1 MANEKIIVQLASPER
16 YYTKCYHDFMDC
28 NLLNGEEKI
37 VFLAL
42 KRFLDVKSEQG
53 KVFPTI
59 ETIQD
64 MTCWGNQKVVKYIKS
79 LVKKG
84 VVKKIR
90 QGLSKPNIYI
100 LADYPTMWTCDTV
113 EDMAAVADNQ
123 GMKPLTP
130 AEHIAELERMGYTV
144 QIKEK
149 GPDNEP
155 TKVHYQAPQFKPFN
169 IANTT
174 TNSNESQ
181 DLERYTLD
189 QIKQLFNYDIMIQDN
204 PYQQQ
209 DIDSVMNILYKTM
222 NTNKPTI
229 RISGQDKP
237 AMVVICN
244 LMKLNK
250 ESITYAIEKFSEQT
264 DRIKNSTAYML
275 TILFYAPEQ
284 YHFDIKNQ
292 VAHDHTHGKLIV
304 SKNLNANKKTNYAY
318 SYDNS
323 EKELFDI
330 NKTTEND
337 NLLQEEIKNMLEK

>member
-64 MTCWGNQKVVKYIKS
+64 MTGWGNQKVVKYIKS

-123 GMKPLTP
+123 GVKPLTP

-149 GPDNEP
+149 GLVSDSDQTTDTSTMNYNSSMGNDS
-155 TKVHYQAPQFKPFN
+155 TKRAKSQA
-169 IANTT
+169 
-174 TNSNESQ
+174 
-181 DLERYTLD
+181 ERYGMG
-189 QIKQLFNYDIMIQDN
+189 QI
-204 PYQQQ
+204 
-209 DIDSVMNILYKTM
+209 
-222 NTNKPTI
+222 
-229 RISGQDKP
+229 
-237 AMVVICN
+237 
-244 LMKLNK
+244 
-250 ESITYAIEKFSEQT
+250 
-264 DRIKNSTAYML
+264 
-275 TILFYAPEQ
+275 
-284 YHFDIKNQ
+284 
-292 VAHDHTHGKLIV
+292 
-304 SKNLNANKKTNYAY
+304 
-318 SYDNS
+318 
-323 EKELFDI
+323 KELFDYAI
-330 NKTTEND
+330 LIADHPEHEAD
-337 NLLQEEIKNMLEK
+337 LQAVFDILHEVLNTSKPTVRVSGEDKPQAVVAGKLMKLTHYDIQYAIDKFHEQTGEIKNTRAYLLTILYHSREQSYLDLMNLGHRNGDF

>member
-1 MANEKIIVQLASPER
+1 MGKEIIVQLASPER

-64 MTCWGNQKVVKYIKS
+64 MTGWGNQKVVKYIKS

-123 GMKPLTP
+123 GVKPLTP

-149 GPDNEP
+149 GLDTEP
-155 TKVHYQAPQFKPFN
+155 TKAQHQALDNQNFSKEQ
-169 IANTT
+169 NTT
-174 TNSNESQ
+174 DKTKSQ
-181 DLERYTLD
+181 AERYTMEDIRALYEYD
-189 QIKQLFNYDIMIQDN
+189 SLIIQYPDKQT
-204 PYQQQ
+204 
-209 DIDSVMNILYKTM
+209 DIDIVFDILYDTL
-222 NTNKPTI
+222 NSTKPTI
-229 RISGQDKP
+229 RIGGEGKP
-237 AMVVICN
+237 TMVVIGK
-244 LMKLNK
+244 LMKLQPDDLIY
-250 ESITYAIEKFSEQT
+250 SIDKYHEQT
-264 DRIKNSTAYML
+264 ERIKNVKAYLL
-275 TILFYAPEQ
+275 TVLYGSREQ
-284 YHFDIKNQ
+284 QHLDIM
-292 VAHDHTHGKLIV
+292 
-304 SKNLNANKKTNYAY
+304 NLGHHNG
-318 SYDNS
+318 D
-323 EKELFDI
+323 F
-330 NKTTEND
+330 
-337 NLLQEEIKNMLEK
+337 